1 MRYAE
6 IQREYPG
13 MWVAVRDGEVI
24 AARETPHRLALE
36 LRESGINDATILR
49 APAENEPELI
59 GLG

>member
-24 AARETPHRLALE
+24 AARETPHRLALD
-36 LRESGINDATILR
+36 LRERGITDATIFR
-49 APAENEPELI
+49 APAENEPELV